1 MAHDALGT
9 ENAAAHQHADVP
21 RGCKQHHGTHEKV
34 HLTVAG
40 ISHLTLLV
48 PAILLLFITFVIAIL
63 SYFPFGPFTWERF
76 LVWIEFAYLIRFQL
90 IGALLLAVVLPAS
103 YFLFPTIFIGL
114 FDALGFRSFVFVV
127 AASLQLAWT
136 VMITSRL
143 VLVYGPDRFPSIRTL
158 RARPSLPW
166 TTAALFLGLA
176 APCIVMTCCGTMTLV
191 WWQKLAGIVVA
202 VSIVVAILWL
212 TAKLHF
218 YIEPGTGTSARSLY
232 PSFQSTKPGV
242 GTGRSYIGKRI
253 DRTLRSVLPGE
264 THLGLLTADGRLHSG
279 HQLAAT
285 TLAVSI
291 AVYAAVGIYFSPSAS
306 NALAAPEI
314 ALQSV
319 ATSSSPIIGSNF
331 LFSAAGSE
339 HPPAA
344 MFYLLYLLTLLTLL
358 FSGAAFAFDKV
369 RLPVLTSVIVFS
381 FVVGIEST
389 DHHFDVKKTSL
400 NEPLSAAETVRAWE
414 GVRGRNDPKKPIVVV
429 ATAGGGIRAASWT
442 TQVLTGLA
450 ESCETSGGD
459 NHFSSSL
466 ILVSSVSGG
475 SVGNMYV
482 VGSYDSDGRLRK
494 DLMQVIRDDAARTS
508 LSAVGWGILYPDFV
522 RTVPLVGSFLAAHG
536 FGEDVDRGWALE
548 TQWLD
553 RWDGRLWK
561 TPPTISE
568 WSKEVAVG
576 KRPAA
581 IFNATAAES
590 GQRFVIAST
599 SMKQR
604 DQSTIQLATAFP
616 EYDVRVSTAARL
628 SATFPWVSPMAR
640 AADGKVAFGVHV
652 ADGGYYDNSGILSA
666 SQWLLEAVDAIKEH
680 PVLFI
685 VIDSTPAAPAEGKN
699 WSWQRQAIGPVEALL
714 AVRDSSQQARA
725 DFEMELALDQLRQRV
740 DIKDFHFLYPAGRL
754 TPLSWHLTPEQ
765 QNAIGRAW
773 SDPDEQLRTELRAA
787 LRRLG
792 CSQ

>member
-1 MAHDALGT
+1 
-9 ENAAAHQHADVP
+9 
-21 RGCKQHHGTHEKV
+21 
-34 HLTVAG
+34 
-40 ISHLTLLV
+40 
-48 PAILLLFITFVIAIL
+48 
-63 SYFPFGPFTWERF
+63 
-76 LVWIEFAYLIRFQL
+76 
-90 IGALLLAVVLPAS
+90 
-103 YFLFPTIFIGL
+103 
-114 FDALGFRSFVFVV
+114 
-127 AASLQLAWT
+127 
-136 VMITSRL
+136 
-143 VLVYGPDRFPSIRTL
+143 
-158 RARPSLPW
+158 
-166 TTAALFLGLA
+166 
-176 APCIVMTCCGTMTLV
+176 MTLV

-202 VSIVVAILWL
+202 VSIAVAILWL

-429 ATAGGGIRAASWT
+429 VTAGGGIRAASWT

-459 NHFSSSL
+459 SL
-466 ILVSSVSGG
+466 QFFAYSC
-475 SVGNMYV
+475 
-482 VGSYDSDGRLRK
+482 
-494 DLMQVIRDDAARTS
+494 Q
-508 LSAVGWGILYPDFV
+508 LSFW
-522 RTVPLVGSFLAAHG
+522 R
-536 FGEDVDRGWALE
+536 
-548 TQWLD
+548 
-553 RWDGRLWK
+553 
-561 TPPTISE
+561 
-568 WSKEVAVG
+568 
-576 KRPAA
+576 
-581 IFNATAAES
+581 
-590 GQRFVIAST
+590 
-599 SMKQR
+599 
-604 DQSTIQLATAFP
+604 
-616 EYDVRVSTAARL
+616 
-628 SATFPWVSPMAR
+628 
-640 AADGKVAFGVHV
+640 
-652 ADGGYYDNSGILSA
+652 
-666 SQWLLEAVDAIKEH
+666 
-680 PVLFI
+680 
-685 VIDSTPAAPAEGKN
+685 
-699 WSWQRQAIGPVEALL
+699 
-714 AVRDSSQQARA
+714 
-725 DFEMELALDQLRQRV
+725 
-740 DIKDFHFLYPAGRL
+740 
-754 TPLSWHLTPEQ
+754 
-765 QNAIGRAW
+765 
-773 SDPDEQLRTELRAA
+773 
-787 LRRLG
+787 
-792 CSQ
+792 